1 MKITIGGPPGSGTT
15 TVARRVAETLGYTYL
30 YAGKVFR
37 DMAAEYGMTL
47 EEFGVRAEEDD
58 SYDRA
63 VDDRMRELATDDSVV
78 EGRMS
83 AFVVDRP
90 DIKFWLDAPLRVR
103 INRIVERE
111 ALSEIDAYK
120 KTTRRQECETLR
132 YRTYYGV
139 DIYDLSQYDV
149 VINTEKWDADGVYAI
164 VMSAIT
170 NLVRATQE
178 L

>member
-15 TVARRVAETLGYTYL
+15 TVAKRIAETLGYQYL

-37 DMAAEYGMTL
+37 DMATEYGMTL
-47 EEFGVRAEEDD
+47 EEFGARAEEDD

-63 VDDRMRELATDDSVV
+63 VDDRMRELATDDSVI

-90 DIKFWLDAPLRVR
+90 DLRLWLDAPLRVR
-103 INRIVERE
+103 IDRIVERE
-111 ALSEIDAYK
+111 ALSELDAHR

-132 YRTYYGV
+132 YRAYYGV

-170 NLVRATQE
+170 HLVRATQE
-178 L
+178 E

>member
-15 TVARRVAETLGYTYL
+15 TVAKHVAMALGYTYL

-37 DMAAEYGMTL
+37 DMAAEYGMSL
-47 EEFGVRAEEDD
+47 EEFGARAETDD

-63 VDDRMRELATDDSVV
+63 VDDRMRELATDNSVI

-83 AFVVDRP
+83 AFVVDGP
-90 DIKFWLDAPLRVR
+90 DIRVWLGAPLQVR

-111 ALSEIDAYK
+111 ALSEVDAHR
-120 KTTRRQECETLR
+120 KTARRQECEALR

-178 L
+178 V